1 MLQKSRD
8 HPDVKGADLMNFLIL
23 PVQRLP
29 RYVLLLRD
37 LLKYTPEAHVDF
49 EPLSKAVD
57 KMSSVA
63 DYVRRVPSCWTDSHV
78 LRR

>member
-1 MLQKSRD
+1 
-8 HPDVKGADLMNFLIL
+8 MNFLIL

-37 LLKYTPEAHVDF
+37 LLKFTPEEHTDF
-49 EPLSKAVD
+49 ENLSKAVD

-63 DYVRRVPSCWTDSHV
+63 DYVCAVRQLGLAYVIGKREEARGRES
-78 LRR
+78 